1 MDVGGTGSKRR
12 TKVQANG
19 LRTFV
24 HHQDDGFFF
33 MSGSWTR
40 GMVSVVRKEEDGEC
54 FFFNQERER
63 KSKEERR
70 KKFRLDSRR
79 NTEWTR

>member
-40 GMVSVVRKEEDGEC
+40 GMISVVRKGSVESVSSSTK
-54 FFFNQERER
+54 RER

-79 NTEWTR
+79 DTEWTR